1 MRGPTRGP
9 HGNQSVLLPL
19 TSKQNLV
26 PLAPSAR
33 HTLPN
38 AKLTFSL
45 AAALALL
52 PPACHGETSTSVRV
66 SVVTVPSLLLWV
78 SVRLGK
84 CFPVA
89 TAPSSKGLHP
99 SNAFDRLTS
108 WKFTLPAPEP
118 PPAATS
124 AGLLAPQ
131 HHATTLKASGPTG
144 VEQLRLPS
152 VTVMADWGLVVAL
165 PGPCAA
171 RP

>member
-1 MRGPTRGP
+1 MRGPTLGP
-9 HGNQSVLLPL
+9 LWNQTVLLAL
-19 TSKQNLV
+19 RSKQNLV

-52 PPACHGETSTSVRV
+52 PPACHDEKSTSGRV
-66 SVVTVPSLLLWV
+66 SVVPVPSLLLWV

-118 PPAATS
+118 LPPATS

-131 HHATTLKASGPTG
+131 LHATTLKASGPTG
-144 VEQLRLPS
+144 VEQFRDPR
-152 VTVMADWGLVVAL
+152 VTVIAH
-165 PGPCAA
+165 
-171 RP
+171 